1 MFSHRS
7 KTFATTLL
15 KALLFIFI
23 AFVLF
28 SCMVEQKALIRSD
41 GSGSVDFTFRMEDY
55 FLDTVLE
62 MADLAEESPTLDEGE
77 IFDIPQ
83 IKKDFEEN
91 PAIKLESISSPQPSE
106 LKGTITFKDVEKVLK
121 QEEQLA
127 ESDAITFSRE
137 GATNTMTLHLT
148 RENFSQIAGLF
159 PILEN
164 PFFQMFGPEENADTT
179 EEEYLEMIAF
189 AFGEEGAR
197 GVQNSTITLI
207 VTVDGTIVSQS
218 GGSLNGKQ
226 VVFDIPLIR
235 LLLLDKPLTY
245 SISFN

>member
-7 KTFATTLL
+7 KTFSTTLL
-15 KALLFIFI
+15 KAVLFMII
-23 AFVLF
+23 PFVLF

-41 GSGSVDFTFRMEDY
+41 GSGSVDFRFKMEDY

-62 MADLAEESPTLDEGE
+62 MADLAEESPTLKEGE

-91 PAIKLESISSPQPSE
+91 PAIKLESIASPHPSQ
-106 LKGTITFKDVEKVLK
+106 LKGTITFKDIEKVVK
-121 QEEQLA
+121 HEEDLV
-127 ESDAITFSRE
+127 ESDAITFDRE
-137 GATNTMTLHLT
+137 GATKTMTLHLT

-159 PILEN
+159 PVLEN
-164 PFFQMFGPEENADTT
+164 PFFKMFGPEENADTT

-189 AFGEEGAR
+189 AFGEEGAK

-218 GGSLNGKQ
+218 GGTMEKNR

-235 LLLLDKPLTY
+235 LLLLDTPLTY